1 MMIFSPFLIT
11 QCSLLTPS
19 RFVQPSFCRDPFP
32 IGTKEW
38 KYPVDWLRIRTPE
51 LWLDVSRIIYEI
63 YVPLSRDHLW
73 SLDISPRL
81 LTVTHTFL
89 PPCDDMSNDDR
100 SEFLSRVLSR
110 VCQVSFGNLSQCH
123 IQTNITSVMK
133 HKHSWVMSDHQGS
146 QTERMKTFQH
156 KSNKHTFFFSSFGFH
171 FPLFVKMY
179 GNWRGHTP
187 AHLSPDPGNYTAL
200 QPISMNVSLPPPSST
215 LMLRLILNSRSRKRE
230 ICFAMLIL
238 LYLKVIF

>member
-110 VCQVSFGNLSQCH
+110 VCQVSFRLVTCQNVTFRPTSPQSWN
-123 IQTNITSVMK
+123 TNI
-133 HKHSWVMSDHQGS
+133 HESWAITRVHRRK
-146 QTERMKTFQH
+146 EWKLFKINH
-156 KSNKHTFFFSSFGFH
+156 INIHFSS
-171 FPLFVKMY
+171 L
-179 GNWRGHTP
+179 
-187 AHLSPDPGNYTAL
+187 LSGS
-200 QPISMNVSLPPPSST
+200 ISHCLWKSVET
-215 LMLRLILNSRSRKRE
+215 EEDILRLICL
-230 ICFAMLIL
+230 LIRAIIQLYSPSLRMSVFL
-238 LYLKVIF
+238 LLPLH